1 MDGRQQAQGL
11 RPEAQAALS
20 DSQLDRDIESAVGIE
35 PSAEFLARV
44 RTQIATEPAVESG
57 CSWIRPVV
65 ESGFSRIRQLAFEPL
80 AAVAIVGIV
89 LAIVGPQFMREETDR
104 PEVARMTPDIAEVGR
119 APMAPPPAKARG
131 NPARSGEVRR
141 RRMQPA
147 VVAAEDGGG
156 LRRSRFDDLVLIAPG
171 DQEAFDRLLT
181 VVNDQSVELIAPVLE
196 STRAGVDVMDAAV
209 PAPLRTAEE
218 GVNE

>member
-44 RTQIATEPAVESG
+44 RTRIAAEPEPSAWRLS
-57 CSWIRPVV
+57 
-65 ESGFSRIRQLAFEPL
+65 FEPMWG
-80 AAVAIVGIV
+80 VAIVGIV

-181 VVNDQSVELIAPVLE
+181 VVNDQSVELIAPALE